1 MYLESYL
8 SIRTPPERWPAAAA
22 LSSLPLIS
30 LAMPVEDAQQVGEEE
45 YDEEDEYEEVEE
57 IGAGERCR
65 RTQHEQFQL

>member
-1 MYLESYL
+1 
-8 SIRTPPERWPAAAA
+8 
-22 LSSLPLIS
+22 
-30 LAMPVEDAQQVGEEE
+30 MPVEDAQQVGEEE